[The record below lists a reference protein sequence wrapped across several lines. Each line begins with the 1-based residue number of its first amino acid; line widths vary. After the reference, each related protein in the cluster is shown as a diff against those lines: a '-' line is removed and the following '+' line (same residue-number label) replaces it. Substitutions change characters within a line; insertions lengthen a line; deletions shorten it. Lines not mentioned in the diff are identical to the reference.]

1 MAAKGLLGTLLL
13 TIALA
18 ALASQ
23 AAAQTLRPPI
33 EGNAM
38 RPPPPPADGLARP
51 GKLTL
56 TGEGNLETEP
66 DMVRISVDLE
76 AQERKDSQADDEID
90 LAAAASTAT
99 DLHLKASQGFLASL
113 KELGI
118 PDANITTT
126 ALTLSPI
133 TNWTNGQSETV
144 GYEARSSLEIEMSA
158 SGKLEAAII
167 KASQDN
173 LAEGVTVNV
182 GAFRPYVSEERML
195 QLEQDLFDK
204 AMADVTRKAEM
215 FARGAQRT
223 LGPVMRMSDSP
234 MENEAPPV
242 VLRPDNFAMQRAMFA
257 DAELGGAAPQAPE
270 MDVPLGMHKLSKQI
284 YLEYSLL

>member
-1 MAAKGLLGTLLL
+1 MARSSSL
-13 TIALA
+13 
-18 ALASQ
+18 SRSPRSHR
-23 AAAQTLRPPI
+23 AAARPS
-33 EGNAM
+33 
-38 RPPPPPADGLARP
+38 GLQSRATRCDLLHPRRRSGEAR
-51 GKLTL
+51 KLTL

-66 DMVRISVDLE
+66 DMVRITVDLE
-76 AQERKDSQADDEID
+76 AQERKDSHDEID

-182 GAFRPYVSEERML
+182 GAFRPYVSDERML

-215 FARGAQRT
+215 FARGA
-223 LGPVMRMSDSP
+223 
-234 MENEAPPV
+234 
-242 VLRPDNFAMQRAMFA
+242 A
-257 DAELGGAAPQAPE
+257 DPGTRHE
-270 MDVPLGMHKLSKQI
+270 DVG
-284 YLEYSLL
+284 

>member
-13 TIALA
+13 TVALA

-66 DMVRISVDLE
+66 DMVRITVDLE
-76 AQERKDSQADDEID
+76 AQERKDSHDEID
-90 LAAAASTAT
+90 LATAASTAT

-182 GAFRPYVSEERML
+182 GAFRPYVSDERML

-257 DAELGGAAPQAPE
+257 DAELGAAPQAPPE

-284 YLEYSLL
+284 FLEYSLL